1 MRLKYHDMQNVI
13 SYKFNLLSRKNRI
26 DSVSCESWMTELS
39 SAGYSTLFKQHA
51 GEGAPFLI
59 AWISPWQKDVSSI
72 KRLFTTKILFS
83 VNHYFYLDSCSKRPL
98 IGVLIALT
106 RPASLWMVKMIHI
119 FLQLLSLVPLLDKVS
134 LFAFSWLT
142 RKKQLFLLSGSI
154 GSSNPFLASTSK
166 ESWLTVVLQKLLPLS
181 VHLVMMYKF
190 YYATGISKELGKLT
204 WRRRHISHIYYVI
217 C

>member
-1 MRLKYHDMQNVI
+1 
-13 SYKFNLLSRKNRI
+13 
-26 DSVSCESWMTELS
+26 MTELS

-59 AWISPWQKDVSSI
+59 SWISPWQKDVSSI

-119 FLQLLSLVPLLDKVS
+119 FLQLLSLVPVYFFVTDAEKTTVLAQWLDWV
-134 LFAFSWLT
+134 
-142 RKKQLFLLSGSI
+142 KQSAPS
-154 GSSNPFLASTSK
+154 
-166 ESWLTVVLQKLLPLS
+166 LS
-181 VHLVMMYKF
+181 VKRIMIDCSATEIAAIKCTFGDDVQILLCHWHIKRSWKTHLK
-190 YYATGISKELGKLT
+190 KEAYLT
-204 WRRRHISHIYYVI
+204 YLLY
-217 C
+217 